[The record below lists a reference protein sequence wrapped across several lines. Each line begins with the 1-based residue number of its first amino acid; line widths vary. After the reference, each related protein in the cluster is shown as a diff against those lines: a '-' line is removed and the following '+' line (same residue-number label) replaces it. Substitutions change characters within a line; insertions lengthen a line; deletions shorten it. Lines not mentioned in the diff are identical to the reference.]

1 MESINYSLNEQCLF
15 SVRAIRPWR
24 SNKTEKIENRG
35 KCVGR
40 GKKTIFPFE
49 TLPKLKIIQATCRRQ
64 LNRRI
69 GGKIH
74 FVVQ

>member
-1 MESINYSLNEQCLF
+1 MESMNYSLNEQCLF

-24 SNKTEKIENRG
+24 SNEAEKIESHG

-40 GKKTIFPFE
+40 GKKTISPFE
-49 TLPKLKIIQATCRRQ
+49 MLPKLKIIQATCCRQ
-64 LNRRI
+64 LNHRI

>member
-1 MESINYSLNEQCLF
+1 MESMNYSLNEQCLF
-15 SVRAIRPWR
+15 SVRAVCPWR
-24 SNKTEKIENRG
+24 SNKTEKIESRA

-40 GKKTIFPFE
+40 RKKTIFPFE
-49 TLPKLKIIQATCRRQ
+49 MLPKLKIIQATCRQQ